1 MHQMAHHTRAAAR
14 GVRRSMVVADLP
26 FGSYLTP
33 ADAAANG
40 VRLLKEG
47 KADAVKLEGGKRAC
61 AQARLVDR
69 TRPHWR
75 RPLTS
80 SKRTS
85 EFCLCAAG
93 AAHTTSYS

>member
-1 MHQMAHHTRAAAR
+1 MLQMVHHTRAAAR
-14 GVRRSMVVADLP
+14 GVRRSMLVSDLP

-61 AQARLVDR
+61 AQVRVVGQM
-69 TRPHWR
+69 RPQWW
-75 RPLTS
+75 
-80 SKRTS
+80 
-85 EFCLCAAG
+85 
-93 AAHTTSYS
+93 